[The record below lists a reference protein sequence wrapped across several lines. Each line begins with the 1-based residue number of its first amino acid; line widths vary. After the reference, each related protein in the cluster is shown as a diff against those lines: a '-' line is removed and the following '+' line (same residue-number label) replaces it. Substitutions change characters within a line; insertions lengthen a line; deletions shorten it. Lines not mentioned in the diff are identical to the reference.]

1 MKINIILNR
10 YLIKEM
16 VPPFAISMAFLL
28 FVFLMTK
35 ILDITNFI
43 VNYKISIFAI
53 ILMLIYSIPFFL
65 QFVIPLSIMIAVML
79 TFLRMSNDNEIIAL
93 KACGYSVYGLLLP
106 VFLFSFLGCLFT
118 GYMTIYGIP
127 WGSSSF
133 KKYTKEMAA
142 SSFNMSLKEKTFN
155 DSFEGMMLYVDKIEP
170 KDKSLIN
177 VFIED
182 KRTRN
187 IVSTIVAPNGKF
199 FFDQEEL
206 FFRLRLDKGTINQVN
221 VRDRSVN
228 SINFDTYDINIDV
241 KKTLSEIKNN
251 SKHRNEMSLA
261 EIRQYLKDDI
271 KKGRSYYRTL
281 MDYHKKFSI
290 PVACLVLGLL
300 SVPLGFQSVTTKR
313 SYGLG
318 LGIIFFLLYYLLL
331 TAGWSFG
338 VSGAYPP
345 IIGMW
350 IPNVVM
356 GCIGCF
362 LIVRV
367 RNEHPSMIDYLA
379 DIVKRFK
386 SRVER

>member
-1 MKINIILNR
+1 
-10 YLIKEM
+10 M

-133 KKYTKEMAA
+133 KKYTKELAA
-142 SSFNMSLKEKTFN
+142 SSFKMSLKEKTFN

-221 VRDRSVN
+221 VNDRSVN

>member
-35 ILDITNFI
+35 ILDITNYI
-43 VNYKISIFAI
+43 VNYKISIFTI

-65 QFVIPLSIMIAVML
+65 QFVIPLSIMITVML

-93 KACGYSVYGLLLP
+93 KASGYSVYGLLLP
-106 VFLFSFLGCLFT
+106 VFLFSLLGCLFT

-133 KKYTKEMAA
+133 KKHTKELAA
-142 SSFNMSLKEKTFN
+142 SSFKMSLKEKTFN

-241 KKTLSEIKNN
+241 KKTLLEIKNN

-271 KKGRSYYRTL
+271 KKDHIYYRTL

-338 VSGAYPP
+338 ESGAYPP

-350 IPNVVM
+350 VPNVVM

-362 LIVRV
+362 LIVRA

-379 DIVKRFK
+379 DIIERFK

>member
-1 MKINIILNR
+1 
-10 YLIKEM
+10 M

-35 ILDITNFI
+35 ILDITNYI

-65 QFVIPLSIMIAVML
+65 QFVIPLSIMITVML

-133 KKYTKEMAA
+133 KKHTKELAA
-142 SSFNMSLKEKTFN
+142 SSFKMSLKEKTFN

-241 KKTLSEIKNN
+241 KKTLLETKNN